1 MSLERNMSP
10 LVTVRTMTQE
20 GRDERQHEYMAG
32 PLYRSLRDAGTF
44 KVMEELVL
52 DLMKAGRAGLGNRGV
67 RSSPTLSDNCIEKN
81 SHFWFGNIKNLIQ

>member
-1 MSLERNMSP
+1 MCLLMSP
-10 LVTVRTMTQE
+10 VVTVRTMTQE
-20 GRDERQHEYMAG
+20 GRDERQHEYIAG
-32 PLYRSLRDAGTF
+32 PLYRSLRDAGAF

-67 RSSPTLSDNCIEKN
+67 RSSPTPSDNCIEKN